1 MRPKRLDVGSRTRKA
16 TFLHYRL
23 ARPPTS
29 VCRTSGLRSWTAG
42 PSIVCLK
49 TNQRPLWASGIL
61 LYLPT
66 HPASEHRSLLL
77 RGPVFLFDVTPQH
90 IHRPR
95 SPSGGC
101 PSRDDGSAEPCLQV
115 GGRCMLP
122 ASDEASHSYADK
134 DKRIIAAV
142 ARHVTSIVEG
152 KATSNVVALR

>member
-1 MRPKRLDVGSRTRKA
+1 MGSRTRKA

-66 HPASEHRSLLL
+66 HRASEHRYLLL
-77 RGPVFLFDVTPQH
+77 RGPVFLFDVTP
-90 IHRPR
+90 PR
-95 SPSGGC
+95 AWA
-101 PSRDDGSAEPCLQV
+101 D
-115 GGRCMLP
+115 
-122 ASDEASHSYADK
+122 ASHQSAK
-134 DKRIIAAV
+134 LGFVIKW
-142 ARHVTSIVEG
+142 S
-152 KATSNVVALR
+152 

>member
-1 MRPKRLDVGSRTRKA
+1 MSGDAGLARFTSPSSTDDVHICSLRSPRATVGHDFETNAPWVTCGRRHGKNFLTFLQHWSGARKA

-66 HPASEHRSLLL
+66 HRASEHRSLLL
-77 RGPVFLFDVTPQH
+77 RGPVFLFDVTVTPQH

-95 SPSGGC
+95 SPSGGMM
-101 PSRDDGSAEPCLQV
+101 SLA
-115 GGRCMLP
+115 
-122 ASDEASHSYADK
+122 
-134 DKRIIAAV
+134 
-142 ARHVTSIVEG
+142 
-152 KATSNVVALR
+152 

>member
-1 MRPKRLDVGSRTRKA
+1 MGSRTRKA

-66 HPASEHRSLLL
+66 HRASEHRYLLL

-90 IHRPR
+90 IHLAYRKLDPDVLMVQT
-95 SPSGGC
+95 SKNWVAEDSSSC
-101 PSRDDGSAEPCLQV
+101 RDSAHL
-115 GGRCMLP
+115 G
-122 ASDEASHSYADK
+122 
-134 DKRIIAAV
+134 AALHANWV
-142 ARHVTSIVEG
+142 
-152 KATSNVVALR
+152 

>member
-1 MRPKRLDVGSRTRKA
+1 MGSRTRKA

-66 HPASEHRSLLL
+66 HRASEHRYLLL
-77 RGPVFLFDVTPQH
+77 RGPVFLFDVTCVYRSAGVS
-90 IHRPR
+90 RPLTLTKED
-95 SPSGGC
+95 SC
-101 PSRDDGSAEPCLQV
+101 PG
-115 GGRCMLP
+115 
-122 ASDEASHSYADK
+122 
-134 DKRIIAAV
+134 
-142 ARHVTSIVEG
+142 
-152 KATSNVVALR
+152 

>member
-1 MRPKRLDVGSRTRKA
+1 MGSRTRKA

-66 HPASEHRSLLL
+66 HRASEHRSLLL

-95 SPSGGC
+95 SPSGGMMSLAGRWERVANGTVC
-101 PSRDDGSAEPCLQV
+101 FRPPMKQASRSKEACFGERLPKLLTDD
-115 GGRCMLP
+115 
-122 ASDEASHSYADK
+122 
-134 DKRIIAAV
+134 
-142 ARHVTSIVEG
+142 
-152 KATSNVVALR
+152 

>member
-1 MRPKRLDVGSRTRKA
+1 MGSRTRKA

-66 HPASEHRSLLL
+66 HRASEHRYLLL

-95 SPSGGC
+95 SPNGGMMSLAGRWERGAMPPGWLALYDSGLRR
-101 PSRDDGSAEPCLQV
+101 SR
-115 GGRCMLP
+115 RP
-122 ASDEASHSYADK
+122 ASKEESS
-134 DKRIIAAV
+134 
-142 ARHVTSIVEG
+142 
-152 KATSNVVALR
+152 

>member
-1 MRPKRLDVGSRTRKA
+1 MGSRTRKA

-66 HPASEHRSLLL
+66 HRASEHRYLLL

-95 SPSGGC
+95 SPSGGMMSLAGRWERGAM
-101 PSRDDGSAEPCLQV
+101 PPGWLALYDSV
-115 GGRCMLP
+115 GGLLTYIGDGP
-122 ASDEASHSYADK
+122 AF
-134 DKRIIAAV
+134 V
-142 ARHVTSIVEG
+142 Q
-152 KATSNVVALR
+152 

>member
-1 MRPKRLDVGSRTRKA
+1 MGSRTRKA
-16 TFLHYRL
+16 IFLHYRL

-66 HPASEHRSLLL
+66 HRASEHRYLLL

-90 IHRPR
+90 THRPR
-95 SPSGGC
+95 SPNGGMM
-101 PSRDDGSAEPCLQV
+101 ALA
-115 GGRCMLP
+115 GRCQILRGVL
-122 ASDEASHSYADK
+122 ALAGHGS
-134 DKRIIAAV
+134 
-142 ARHVTSIVEG
+142 SITTP
-152 KATSNVVALR
+152 ATS

>member
-1 MRPKRLDVGSRTRKA
+1 MGSRTRKA

-66 HPASEHRSLLL
+66 HRASEHRSLLL
-77 RGPVFLFDVTPQH
+77 RGPVFLFDVTLN
-90 IHRPR
+90 IFTGRAHRTVEWP
-95 SPSGGC
+95 
-101 PSRDDGSAEPCLQV
+101 LQ
-115 GGRCMLP
+115 LLF
-122 ASDEASHSYADK
+122 SDPTRRRMPVLEAKHE
-134 DKRIIAAV
+134 AAH
-142 ARHVTSIVEG
+142 AGIPLRRH
-152 KATSNVVALR
+152 N